1 AGQTCIAPDYVLV
14 TAADRDRLIDAIDQ
28 ELSAMYGPDRLGS
41 ADYCKIINRRHFD
54 RLERL
59 LDNGEV
65 VIGGRVDQ
73 ARCRIEPTV
82 MTGVSSSSPLMQD
95 EIFGPILPLIE
106 VDGLEDAIAFIRRR
120 DKPLSSYLFTRS
132 SESERRFSEAVST
145 GNLCIN

>member
-1 AGQTCIAPDYVLV
+1 MQAAARHLTPVTLELGGKSPCVIDPGADIPSAARRLVWGKCLNAGQTCIAPDYVLV

-73 ARCRIEPTV
+73 A
-82 MTGVSSSSPLMQD
+82 
-95 EIFGPILPLIE
+95 
-106 VDGLEDAIAFIRRR
+106 
-120 DKPLSSYLFTRS
+120 
-132 SESERRFSEAVST
+132 
-145 GNLCIN
+145 